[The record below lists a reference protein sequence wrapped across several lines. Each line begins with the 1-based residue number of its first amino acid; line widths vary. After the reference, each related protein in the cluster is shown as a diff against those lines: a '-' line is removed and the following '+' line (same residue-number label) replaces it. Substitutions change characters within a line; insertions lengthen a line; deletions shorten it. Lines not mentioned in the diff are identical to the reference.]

1 MKQLLTI
8 LLLGAVLCFAGCT
21 GAGQET
27 DTAAQTTDTPSD
39 VQTDA
44 PTGTGDG
51 YTKRY

>member
-8 LLLGAVLCFAGCT
+8 LLLGAVLCFAGCP
-21 GAGQET
+21 GDGQET
-27 DTAAQTTDTPSD
+27 DTAAQPTATPSA
-39 VQTDA
+39 VQPAA

>member
-21 GAGQET
+21 GDGQET
-27 DTAAQTTDTPSD
+27 DTAAQTTDTPS
-39 VQTDA
+39 TDA